1 MIERK
6 TKYNLLYDL
15 YQDLLTD
22 KQKQFT
28 ELYFHDDLSFAEIAE
43 EFAISRQGVYEHI
56 KRTERLL
63 DDYEEKLQLLAK
75 NLRLEELIQDLELA
89 LNSLDK
95 PGLGHIQEIISQI
108 KTIE

>member
-63 DDYEEKLQLLAK
+63 DEYEEKLQLLAK
-75 NLRLEELIQDLELA
+75 EQRLNELTCQLENA
-89 LNSLDK
+89 VNQLDHQ
-95 PGLGHIQEIISQI
+95 GLDQI
-108 KTIE
+108 KNLINEIKAIE